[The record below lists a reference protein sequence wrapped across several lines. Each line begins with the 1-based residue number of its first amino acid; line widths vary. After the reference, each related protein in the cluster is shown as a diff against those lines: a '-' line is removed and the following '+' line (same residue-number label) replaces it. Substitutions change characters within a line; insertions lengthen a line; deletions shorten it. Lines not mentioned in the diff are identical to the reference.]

1 MKGTSPKMWPTEI
14 CILSQQK
21 CHPNEGLILH
31 LNFLQKKMKRIIL
44 FLLAFWALWPLGLRA
59 AEPQRVLTGFYL
71 MNLYDLNLDE
81 NSFYAD
87 FYVWFKWKGEIDPTG
102 MEFVNMVEKWGMT
115 QTPFE
120 DSIITLAG
128 GWKYQGF
135 RVEGRFFH
143 PFELARFPLDRHPLE
158 IHLEHPDYPASELV
172 FVQDT
177 TSPPVFYRPELA
189 LAGWELCGANL
200 LAETHNYQTDFGNPD
215 YPATNFSDFVFR
227 FTITRPVS
235 YFILKLLLPLTIV
248 IFAALGALLFF
259 PSYVD
264 ARISL
269 PVGSLL
275 TAVFLQQ
282 SYSDALPDVG
292 YMVLM
297 DKIYLLAYGLI
308 AAVMFQSIVTGN
320 KLQIYKKKNLDLNRL
335 KRRERIM
342 AAVFLGLYLLGI
354 ALLVY
359 FD

>member
-1 MKGTSPKMWPTEI
+1 
-14 CILSQQK
+14 
-21 CHPNEGLILH
+21 
-31 LNFLQKKMKRIIL
+31 MKRNL
-44 FLLAFWALWPLGLRA
+44 LLLLAFWAFSPSAMRA
-59 AEPQRVLTGFYL
+59 AEPQQVLTGFYL

-102 MEFVNMVEKWGMT
+102 IEFVNMVEKWGMT

-120 DSIITLAG
+120 DSIITLDG

-143 PFELARFPLDRHPLE
+143 PFELERFPLDKHPLE
-158 IHLEHPDYPASELV
+158 IHLEHPDYPASELI
-172 FVQDT
+172 FVKDT
-177 TSPPVFYRPELA
+177 TSPPILYRPELA
-189 LAGWELCGANL
+189 LAGWDLLGGDL
-200 LAETHNYQTDFGNPD
+200 LAKTHNYQTDFGNPD
-215 YPATNFSDFVFR
+215 NPAINFSDFVYQ

-235 YFILKLLLPLTIV
+235 YFVLKLLLPLTIV
-248 IFAALGALLFF
+248 IFAGLGALLFF

-282 SYSDALPDVG
+282 SYADALPDVG

-308 AAVMFQSIVTGN
+308 AAVMFQLIMTGN
-320 KLQIYKKKNLDLNRL
+320 KLQRYKKKSLDLHRL
-335 KRRERIM
+335 KQRERNM
-342 AAVFLGLYLLGI
+342 AALYLGI
-354 ALLVY
+354 YLTGIMILVWL
-359 FD
+359 D

>member
-1 MKGTSPKMWPTEI
+1 
-14 CILSQQK
+14 
-21 CHPNEGLILH
+21 
-31 LNFLQKKMKRIIL
+31 MKRKHPV
-44 FLLAFWALWPLGLRA
+44 LLVLLGLLPWLARA
-59 AEPQRVLTGFYL
+59 EKPQEVLTGVYL

-87 FYVWFKWKGEIDPTG
+87 FYVWFKWKGEIDPTAI
-102 MEFVNMVEKWGMT
+102 EFVNMVEKWGMS

-120 DSIITLAG
+120 DTIIVLEG
-128 GWKYQGF
+128 GWNYQGF

-143 PFELARFPLDRHPLE
+143 PFELERFPLDKHQLE
-158 IHLEHPDYPASELV
+158 IHLEHPDYPADRLV
-172 FVQDT
+172 FVKDT
-177 TSPPVFYRPELA
+177 TSAPVFNRPELA
-189 LAGWELCGANL
+189 LAGWDLVGAELL
-200 LAETHNYQTDFGNPD
+200 TTTHNYGTDFGNPD

-235 YFILKLLLPLTIV
+235 YFVLKLLLPLTIV

-282 SYSDALPDVG
+282 SYADALPDVG

-308 AAVMFQSIVTGN
+308 AAVMFQLILTGN
-320 KLQIYKKKNLDLNRL
+320 RLQRYKKKELDLARL
-335 KRRERIM
+335 KNKERKM
-342 AAVFLGLYLLGI
+342 AVLFAGIYLLGI
-354 ALLVY
+354 ILLVL
-359 FD
+359 FS

>member
-1 MKGTSPKMWPTEI
+1 
-14 CILSQQK
+14 
-21 CHPNEGLILH
+21 
-31 LNFLQKKMKRIIL
+31 MKRNIL
-44 FLLAFWALWPLGLRA
+44 LLLALWGISATVLKA
-59 AEPQRVLTGFYL
+59 AEPEKVLTGVYL

-87 FYVWFKWKGEIDPTG
+87 FYVWFKWKGEIDPTAI
-102 MEFVNMVEKWGMT
+102 EFVNMVEKWGMT
-115 QTPFE
+115 KEPFE
-120 DSIITLAG
+120 DSIILLDG

-143 PFELARFPLDRHPLE
+143 PFELERFPLDKHPLE
-158 IHLEHPDYPASELV
+158 IHLEHPDYPSNALV
-172 FVQDT
+172 FVKDT
-177 TSPPVFYRPELA
+177 TSKPVFYRPELT
-189 LAGWELCGANL
+189 LAGWKLLGADL
-200 LAETHNYQTDFGNPD
+200 LSQSHNYHTDFGNPD

-235 YFILKLLLPLTIV
+235 YFVLKLLLPLTIV

-282 SYSDALPDVG
+282 SYADALPDVG

-335 KRRERIM
+335 KRRERKM
-342 AAVFLGLYLLGI
+342 AAIFMGLYLLGVV
-354 ALLVY
+354 LLVY
-359 FD
+359 FE

>member
-1 MKGTSPKMWPTEI
+1 
-14 CILSQQK
+14 
-21 CHPNEGLILH
+21 
-31 LNFLQKKMKRIIL
+31 MKRKL
-44 FLLAFWALWPLGLRA
+44 PAWLVLWGFFVAGAKA
-59 AEPQRVLTGFYL
+59 AEPEKVLTGVYL

-87 FYVWFKWKGEIDPTG
+87 FYIWFKWKGEIDPTG
-102 MEFVNMVEKWGMT
+102 IEFVNMVEKWGMT
-115 QTPFE
+115 QEPFE
-120 DSIITLAG
+120 DSIILLKG

-143 PFELARFPLDRHPLE
+143 PFELERFPLDKHPLE
-158 IHLEHPDYPASELV
+158 IHLEHPDYPAKALV
-172 FVQDT
+172 FVKDT
-177 TSPPVFYRPELA
+177 TSKPTFYRPELV
-189 LAGWELCGANL
+189 LAGWDLLGADL
-200 LAETHNYQTDFGNPD
+200 LSQPHNYGTDFGNPD
-215 YPATNFSDFVFR
+215 NPATNFSDFVFR

-235 YFILKLLLPLTIV
+235 YFLLKLLLPLTIV

-282 SYSDALPDVG
+282 SYADALPDVG

-308 AAVMFQSIVTGN
+308 AAVMFQSIFTGN
-320 KLQIYKKKNLDLNRL
+320 KLEIYKKKHLDLNRL
-335 KRRERIM
+335 KRRERVM
-342 AAVFLGLYLLGI
+342 AAIFMGVYLLGT

>member
-1 MKGTSPKMWPTEI
+1 
-14 CILSQQK
+14 
-21 CHPNEGLILH
+21 
-31 LNFLQKKMKRIIL
+31 MKRNV
-44 FLLAFWALWPLGLRA
+44 LLLLVIWAVCTPGLRA
-59 AEPQRVLTGFYL
+59 AEPVRVLTGVYL

-102 MEFVNMVEKWGMT
+102 IEFVNMVEKWGMT
-115 QTPFE
+115 QEPFE
-120 DSIITLAG
+120 DTIITLEG
-128 GWKYQGF
+128 GWNYQGF

-143 PFELARFPLDRHPLE
+143 PFELERFPLDKHQLD
-158 IHLEHPDYPASELV
+158 IHLEHPDFPSDALQ
-172 FVQDT
+172 FVKDT
-177 TSPPVFYRPELA
+177 TSAPVYYRPELM
-189 LAGWELCGANL
+189 LAGWDLLGAKL
-200 LAETHNYQTDFGNPD
+200 LSQTHNYRTDFGNPD

-235 YFILKLLLPLTIV
+235 YFVLKLLLPLTIV
-248 IFAALGALLFF
+248 IMAALGALLFF

-308 AAVMFQSIVTGN
+308 AAVMFELILTGN
-320 KLQIYKKKNLDLNRL
+320 KLQIFKKKELDLNRL
-335 KRRERIM
+335 KSRERKM
-342 AAVFLGLYLLGI
+342 AALFASIYLLGI
-354 ALLVY
+354 ILLVS
-359 FD
+359 FA

>member
-1 MKGTSPKMWPTEI
+1 MKRK
-14 CILSQQK
+14 ILSW
-21 CHPNEGLILH
+21 LV
-31 LNFLQKKMKRIIL
+31 
-44 FLLAFWALWPLGLRA
+44 LWGFFVAGAKA
-59 AEPQRVLTGFYL
+59 AEPEKVLTGVYL

-87 FYVWFKWKGEIDPTG
+87 FYVWFKWKGKIDPTG
-102 MEFVNMVEKWGMT
+102 IEFVNMVEKWGKT
-115 QTPFE
+115 LEPFE
-120 DSIITLAG
+120 DSVIVLAG

-143 PFELARFPLDRHPLE
+143 PFELERFPLDKHPLE
-158 IHLEHPDYPASELV
+158 IHLEHPDYPANALV
-172 FVQDT
+172 FVKDT
-177 TSPPVFYRPELA
+177 TSKPIFYRPELV
-189 LAGWELCGANL
+189 LAGWDLLGADL
-200 LAETHNYQTDFGNPD
+200 LSQSHNYGTDFGNPD
-215 YPATNFSDFVFR
+215 NPATNFSDFVFR

-235 YFILKLLLPLTIV
+235 YFLLKLLLPLTIV

-282 SYSDALPDVG
+282 SYADALPDVG

-308 AAVMFQSIVTGN
+308 AAVMFQSILTGN
-320 KLQIYKKKNLDLNRL
+320 KLEIYKKKHLDLNRL
-335 KRRERIM
+335 KRRERTM
-342 AAVFLGLYLLGI
+342 AAIFLGVYLIGTV
-354 ALLVY
+354 LLVY

>member
-1 MKGTSPKMWPTEI
+1 
-14 CILSQQK
+14 
-21 CHPNEGLILH
+21 
-31 LNFLQKKMKRIIL
+31 MKRKCL
-44 FLLAFWALWPLGLRA
+44 YLLVFLGLFTSFVRA
-59 AEPQRVLTGFYL
+59 SKPEQVLTGVYL

-102 MEFVNMVEKWGMT
+102 IEFVNMVEKWGMT
-115 QTPFE
+115 QEPFE
-120 DSIITLAG
+120 DTIILLDG

-143 PFELARFPLDRHPLE
+143 PFELQRFPLDRHPLE
-158 IHLEHPDYPASELV
+158 LHLEHPDYPARELV
-172 FVQDT
+172 FVKDT
-177 TSPPVFYRPELA
+177 TSSPIYYRPELA
-189 LAGWELCGANL
+189 LAGWELLGAEL
-200 LAETHNYQTDFGNPD
+200 LTKTHNYETDFGNPD
-215 YPATNFSDFVFR
+215 NPAINFSNFVFR
-227 FTITRPVS
+227 FSITRPVS
-235 YFILKLLLPLTIV
+235 YFVLKLLLPLTVV

-282 SYSDALPDVG
+282 SYADALPDVG

-308 AAVMFQSIVTGN
+308 AAVMFQLILTGN
-320 KLQIYKKKNLDLNRL
+320 KLQRFKKKELDLHQL
-335 KRRERIM
+335 KIRERKM
-342 AAVFLGLYLLGI
+342 AAFFLAVYLTATL
-354 ALLVY
+354 LLVF